1 MVNLEKVWGIFM
13 HMSDALISP
22 AVAGAMWLVSGSS
35 VIYSAQKIKDEV
47 DYEQKIPLMGIL
59 GAFVFAVQML
69 NFTIPAT
76 GSSGHFAGGFFLAL
90 LLGPYMTMI
99 AMSSVLTVQSLF
111 FADGGILALGCNIF
125 NLGFIPAFI
134 TFPLYLIVVKRA
146 DPSPLPIVLFG
157 LVTLLMGAFMV
168 VVETTLSGVTE
179 LPFSNFVM
187 LMIPIHILIGVVE
200 GFITYVALKFV
211 RKNVDIK
218 SELPKGSFMK
228 RWVVLWTVIFVL
240 GGILSWYASS
250 NPDGLEWSM
259 FSVMNAEAEPESS
272 ITSVHHFFEHLQ
284 SKISFLPDYGI
295 EGINEKAGTTISGV
309 LGSIVVFFV
318 AFLAGWLIKK
328 RWKSFN

>member
-1 MVNLEKVWGIFM
+1 M

-22 AVAGAMWLVSGSS
+22 TVAGAMWLVSGSS
-35 VIYSAQKIKDEV
+35 IVYSVKKIKDEV

-69 NFTIPAT
+69 NFTIPTT
-76 GSSGHFAGGFFLAL
+76 GSSGHFAGGFFLAF

-99 AMSSVLTVQSLF
+99 AMSSVLTAQALF
-111 FADGGILALGCNIF
+111 FADGGIMALGCNIF
-125 NLGFIPAFI
+125 NLGFVPAFI
-134 TFPLYLIVVKRA
+134 TFPLYLIVVKKA
-146 DPSPLPIVLFG
+146 DPGPLPIVLFG

-168 VVETTLSGVTE
+168 VVETTLSGITE
-179 LPFSNFVM
+179 LPFSSFVA
-187 LMIPIHILIGVVE
+187 LMIPIHFLIGVVE
-200 GFITYVALKFV
+200 GFITYFAFKFV

-218 SELPKGSFMK
+218 GELPKDSFMK

-240 GGILSWYASS
+240 GGIVSWYASS
-250 NPDGLEWSM
+250 KPDGLEWSM

-272 ITSVHHFFEHLQ
+272 ITSLHHFFENFQ

-309 LGSIVVFFV
+309 LGSIIVFFV
-318 AFLAGWLIKK
+318 AFLAGWLTKK